1 MDPTSPADQP
11 APSRAELA
19 IAELR
24 AERADTLR
32 AFVGLSEADTQERID
47 WRGAPQSVNMRL
59 LAFTTHLIDRQQHL
73 LRLRFARGRGITS
86 AEYLMMK
93 AAAAMAEFEVMCLAL
108 DDEDFT
114 AQGPNE
120 GDWSAEQ
127 ILQHV
132 TTAERNYREKIK
144 AGLGAAVAARAA
156 GGDAK

>member
-1 MDPTSPADQP
+1 
-11 APSRAELA
+11 LA
-19 IAELR
+19 
-24 AERADTLR
+24 
-32 AFVGLSEADTQERID
+32 GC
-47 WRGAPQSVNMRL
+47 PQSVNMRL
-59 LAFTTHLIDRQQHL
+59 LAFTTHLIDHQQHL

-144 AGLGAAVAARAA
+144 AGLEAAVAARAA

>member
-1 MDPTSPADQP
+1 
-11 APSRAELA
+11 
-19 IAELR
+19 
-24 AERADTLR
+24 
-32 AFVGLSEADTQERID
+32 
-47 WRGAPQSVNMRL
+47 
-59 LAFTTHLIDRQQHL
+59 
-73 LRLRFARGRGITS
+73 
-86 AEYLMMK
+86 MMK

-144 AGLGAAVAARAA
+144 AGLGAAVTARAA

>member
-1 MDPTSPADQP
+1 MDSTSPADQP

-59 LAFTTHLIDRQQHL
+59 LAFTPHLIDHQQHL
-73 LRLRFARGRGITS
+73 LRLRFARGRGITG

-93 AAAAMAEFEVMCLAL
+93 AAAAMAEFEVMCLSLGGAQL
-108 DDEDFT
+108 PRED
-114 AQGPNE
+114 QGRARGGCRGPRGRRGRE
-120 GDWSAEQ
+120 VSA
-127 ILQHV
+127 IG
-132 TTAERNYREKIK
+132 RP
-144 AGLGAAVAARAA
+144 GSGAR
-156 GGDAK
+156 